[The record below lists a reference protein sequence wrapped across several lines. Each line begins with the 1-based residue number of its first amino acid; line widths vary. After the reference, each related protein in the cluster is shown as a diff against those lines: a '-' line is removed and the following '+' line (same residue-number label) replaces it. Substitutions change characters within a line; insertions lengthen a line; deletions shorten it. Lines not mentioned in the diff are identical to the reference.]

1 MQSCL
6 VIYNLQQAVWRISK
20 LILIAYEKCLLL
32 EINTVKKFLLF
43 RRKCIIEG
51 GWGGGAGGGGGVY
64 LIVDTYNYFIF

>member
-6 VIYNLQQAVWRISK
+6 VIYSLQQAVWRISK

-43 RRKCIIEG
+43 RIKRIIEG
-51 GWGGGAGGGGGVY
+51 GGGGEGGVY
-64 LIVDTYNYFIF
+64 LIVDTYNSFIF